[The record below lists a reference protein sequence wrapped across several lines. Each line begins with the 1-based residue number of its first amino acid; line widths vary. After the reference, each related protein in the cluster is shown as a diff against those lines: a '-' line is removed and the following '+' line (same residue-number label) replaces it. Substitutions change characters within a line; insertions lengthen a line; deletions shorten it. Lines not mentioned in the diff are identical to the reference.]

1 MSEIM
6 SVVRSALA
14 EASSASW
21 ARRARAGR
29 ELAPYADVPQAAP
42 VLLRLLLDAEDTAV
56 TRQTA
61 QALAAVG
68 TVAAVRL
75 LALAVADADG
85 NQADWLQT
93 GVQDALIDAGGPG
106 PLAAACGL
114 LAQDP
119 GDAVRGG
126 VARISA
132 WIEETYGC

>member
-6 SVVRSALA
+6 TVVRSALA

-29 ELAPYADVPQAAP
+29 ELAPHADVPQAAP

-75 LALAVADADG
+75 LALAVADGDG

-93 GVQDALIDAGGPG
+93 GVQDALIDTGGPG
-106 PLAAACGL
+106 ALAAACGT

-119 GDAVRGG
+119 GDAVRRG